1 MRHLLIILILLSF
14 TACDDT
20 KEEQR
25 QKEAEIAKNIRAEM
39 LVKFEAEQKAQK
51 VIFEKKLLEMKELNK
66 IKTVTPPVVVT
77 HKVKIPKP
85 VVSKVETPKVE
96 TPKAHSPKVETPKED
111 SKLTQ
116 MGIAITENSISIDIN
131 KTKTYI
137 KEVSHNLDKKIQEIG
152 EDFSKG
158 IIQTKEAGI
167 DINEKHIHIDL
178 NKTQNLI
185 EDWGNRVKSFVN
197 QFDEMAKT
205 IDTNYTK

>member
-51 VIFEKKLLEMKELNK
+51 VIFEKKLLKMEELNK
-66 IKTVTPPVVVT
+66 TKTVTPPVVVT
-77 HKVKIPKP
+77 HKPEIPKP
-85 VVSKVETPKVE
+85 VVS
-96 TPKAHSPKVETPKED
+96 KVETPKED

-116 MGIAITENSISIDIN
+116 MGIAITENSISIDTN

-137 KEVSHNLDKKIQEIG
+137 KEVSHSLDKKIQEIS
-152 EDFSKG
+152 EDLSKG
-158 IIQTKEAGI
+158 VIQTKEAGI

-185 EDWGNRVKSFVN
+185 EDWGNKVKSFVN
-197 QFDEMAKT
+197 QFDEMAKA
-205 IDTNYTK
+205 IDTNHTK